1 MNIIKK
7 IKELFTNKKCENN
20 DVVKF
25 VVYYYDK
32 WDEIGGKKYWSGYYP
47 DLITIMYMNGIV
59 PSIGEACRLFKMGK
73 ISACVNGS
81 ICPQKVP
88 IDDYTMNTSNWIYK
102 MRQQQGR
109 KMSDK
114 YIIDKGVILYK
125 GTLPFYIEFRKADS
139 LETYVKQLEPFK
151 RYLKG
156 EIGNRYDYS
165 TYSLDVYAEAIRQIK
180 NNG

>member
-7 IKELFTNKKCENN
+7 FKELFTNKKCENN
-20 DVVKF
+20 DMVKF

-32 WDEIGGKKYWSGYYP
+32 WYEIGENKHWNGYYP
-47 DLITIMYMNGIV
+47 DLITIMYMNGLV
-59 PSIGEACRLFKMGK
+59 PSIGEAYRLFKMGK
-73 ISACVNGS
+73 IFACVNGS
-81 ICPQKVP
+81 TCPQKVP
-88 IDDYTMNTSNWIYK
+88 IDEYTMDTSNWIYK
-102 MRQQQGR
+102 MGQGGR
-109 KMSDK
+109 TSEK

-156 EIGNRYDYS
+156 EIGNRHDYS
-165 TYSLDVYAEAIRQIK
+165 TYSLDVYAEAMRQIK
-180 NNG
+180 DNG